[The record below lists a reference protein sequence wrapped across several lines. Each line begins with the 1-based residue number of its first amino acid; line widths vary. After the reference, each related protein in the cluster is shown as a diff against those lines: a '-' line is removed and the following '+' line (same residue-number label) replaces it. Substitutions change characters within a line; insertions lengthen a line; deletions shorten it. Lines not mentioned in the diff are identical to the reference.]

1 MLKILHDSQISIL
14 DLLLDIQQ
22 SDNPEF
28 MKHQAG
34 FLANPSGKLVKLLD
48 HVFED
53 KHGRS
58 AVMSWVEQLAV
69 DIISDMVMKEMEDI
83 KTSLKWTINNTTPD
97 TLLTWDINMI
107 IGLLVE
113 NKAPTLGCLLQAA
126 SQTKCAKGK
135 NRIKL
140 CTTVCVC
147 ILIISEIH

>member
-1 MLKILHDSQISIL
+1 MLKILRDSQILIL
-14 DLLLDIQQ
+14 DLLLDILQ

-34 FLANPSGKLVKLLD
+34 FLVNLSGKLVKLLD
-48 HVFED
+48 CIFED
-53 KHGRS
+53 KHGHS
-58 AVMSWVEQLAV
+58 AVY
-69 DIISDMVMKEMEDI
+69 IISDMVVKEMEDI
-83 KTSLKWTINNTTPD
+83 KTSLKWTINSTTPD

-107 IGLLVE
+107 IGPLVE

-140 CTTVCVC
+140 CTTVRVC
-147 ILIISEIH
+147 ILIVSEIH